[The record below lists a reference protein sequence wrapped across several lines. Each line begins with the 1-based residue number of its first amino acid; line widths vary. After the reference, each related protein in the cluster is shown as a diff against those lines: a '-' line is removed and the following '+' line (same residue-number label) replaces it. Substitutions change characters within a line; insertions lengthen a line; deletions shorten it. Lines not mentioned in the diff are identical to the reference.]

1 VEYRTIAYERSEIDK
16 FLGSE
21 GGHLAHP
28 TKLAFLTD
36 SGVQIQESF
45 STDGNS
51 LSGSLDRHA
60 VSLRSVTRSAGFYG
74 AVERFQLS
82 LTGLHELV
90 TKVSQGPGRKI
101 IVCVSPGWPFLSG
114 AEVELTAKQQ
124 KQIFAD
130 IVGISTEFMR
140 DRITLYSIDPLGA
153 SSVAL
158 RTFYWQVF
166 AEGVRQPSQ
175 VRPGN
180 LALQV
185 LATQSGGIAFAPSND
200 IAAGLR
206 KCIADASAYYEVS
219 FDSSADSTPNE
230 YHRLEIH
237 VAKRGLSA
245 RTRQGYYSHPDLSWE
260 PRLPTPVQTG
270 GGMHPEDR

>member
-36 SGVQIQESF
+36 SGVQIQEGF

-101 IVCVSPGWPFLSG
+101 IVCVSPGWPLLSG

-158 RTFYWQVF
+158 RAFYWQVF

-175 VRPGN
+175 VRPGD

-185 LATQSGGIAFAPSND
+185 LATQSGGIAFAPS
-200 IAAGLR
+200 GCL
-206 KCIADASAYYEVS
+206 
-219 FDSSADSTPNE
+219 
-230 YHRLEIH
+230 L
-237 VAKRGLSA
+237 
-245 RTRQGYYSHPDLSWE
+245 
-260 PRLPTPVQTG
+260 
-270 GGMHPEDR
+270 